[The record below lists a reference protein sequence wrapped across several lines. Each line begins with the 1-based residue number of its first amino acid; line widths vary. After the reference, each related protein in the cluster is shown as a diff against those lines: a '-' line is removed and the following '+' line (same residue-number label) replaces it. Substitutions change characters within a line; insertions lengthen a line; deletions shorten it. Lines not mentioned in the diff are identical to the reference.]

1 MNVTSSVDPALLA
14 VILDITEINVLTP
27 VAVSVED
34 QTRPVIAILETVRV
48 VLLDLR
54 EQTVTRVSS

>member
-14 VILDITEINVLTP
+14 VTLDITEINVQTP

-34 QTRPVIAILETVRV
+34 QTRPVIAILETVRI
-48 VLLDLR
+48 VLLASP
-54 EQTVTRVSS
+54 E